1 MTLAKLSDKQKKF
14 IIAERVEGATIR
26 ALAAKYKVTTTTIQR
41 VLKSDTGLSQKVAEK
56 KEENTRVVLSYMD
69 SHKRDVC
76 TLIGALLKELK
87 KPERL
92 AAAPLR
98 ELATTM
104 GILIDKFTANELS
117 KPDSTV
123 SNNLFE
129 AIKGSVKG
137 ETFDDLPELQQEA
150 EADADM
156 VEQSAIS
163 E

>member
-1 MTLAKLSDKQKKF
+1 MAKLSDKQKKF
-14 IIAERVEGATIR
+14 IIAERVEGASLR
-26 ALAAKYKVTTTTIQR
+26 VLAKKYNVTTTTIQR
-41 VLKSDTGLSQKVAEK
+41 VLKSDADLLQKVTEK

-69 SHKRDVC
+69 SHKQEVC

-87 KPERL
+87 KPDRI
-92 AAAPLR
+92 ATAPFR

-104 GILIDKFTANELS
+104 GILIDKFTATELS

-137 ETFDDLPELQQEA
+137 ELFNDLPELQQAA
-150 EADADM
+150 EADADV
-156 VEQSAIS
+156 VE
-163 E
+163 